1 MKQLAKGF
9 LLALL
14 LLGSACS
21 STSAPAQTASPA
33 LSPSSAAT
41 PAGLPTAAASVPS
54 GAPVIVSASSRYG
67 QIVVDAGGRTL
78 YLFDAEAGGSP
89 RCYGACAAAWP
100 PLLTSADPLAGA
112 GLTSDLAGS
121 VLRSDGARQVTY
133 NGHPLYYYAGDR
145 APGEIRC
152 QAAVEYGGGWYVLD
166 SAGHEVSRP

>member
-78 YLFDAEAGGSP
+78 YMFDAEAGGSP
-89 RCYGACAAAWP
+89 RCYGGFAVAWP
-100 PLLTSADPLAGA
+100 LLLTSADALAGPS
-112 GLTSDLAGS
+112 L
-121 VLRSDGARQVTY
+121 
-133 NGHPLYYYAGDR
+133 P
-145 APGEIRC
+145 IC
-152 QAAVEYGGGWYVLD
+152 
-166 SAGHEVSRP
+166 